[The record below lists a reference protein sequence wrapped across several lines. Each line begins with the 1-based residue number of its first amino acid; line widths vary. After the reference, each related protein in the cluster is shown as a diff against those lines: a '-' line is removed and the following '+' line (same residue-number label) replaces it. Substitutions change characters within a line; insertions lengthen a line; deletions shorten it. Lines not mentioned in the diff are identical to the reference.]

1 MSTLDINWLRPMRP
15 DSPTPLQILIN
26 WFRQN
31 GVVYHA
37 SAHQR
42 EVLGPL
48 CRELNARGFQCEVDQ
63 ILKYINYLKE
73 ILHDAT
79 VLNRDII
86 KPLKPYQDHL
96 EELLFK
102 DGHADVTIAQQKA
115 RSHAPSRLSWLEPSA
130 YSGPSG
136 MEVLVDWLKSNYS
149 AYAHATRK
157 GEKGKMLEEL
167 VKEMKDAGIQD
178 CAVNTVRAKIDV
190 LHREVRGEKTRS
202 AAWEQFGSVLEEIFT
217 MGDAG
222 QERDDVRDG
231 GESVDSREDE
241 NLDHNAARD
250 DAMEEPER
258 LGSITGQ
265 QPADNTNNDA
275 YELAKSIVSNG
286 KVSMVMKN
294 PVRKHAR
301 NSPNSRLSWMKSAA
315 PGAPTAMELLI
326 EWMERYYVAYT
337 QSTKKG
343 DKGKMLAELLRKIE
357 GVGHRGCT
365 IHAIRVKIDSL
376 QRQAGGRARPSS
388 AFDQYGASL
397 KKVFAER
404 DGIDHIEPRVLSP
417 VGIQDDEK
425 LHNSDEDDLA
435 CDEIPGEL
443 VMTEGNASPDYPS
456 ALTDR
461 FTTEQVVMPDIES
474 HNAEETNVFEDDSN
488 SNHATTFSNSDT
500 EEDVD
505 QPAKKKIAVPEV
517 RRFVST
523 PAPSLSTPAPSLSTP
538 APSQPT
544 LSPPTPSPSPSTLSP
559 SATEIVRIATL
570 LRERH
575 DLHQRGVPQEQIDK
589 FLPLPNV

>member
-1 MSTLDINWLRPMRP
+1 MSTLDIKWLRPMRP

-26 WFRQN
+26 WFRHN

-48 CRELNARGFQCEVDQ
+48 CRELNVRGFQCEVDQ
-63 ILKYINYLKE
+63 ILEYIKYLQE
-73 ILHDAT
+73 VVHDAR
-79 VLNRDII
+79 VLHRDLME
-86 KPLKPYQDHL
+86 PLKPYQDYL
-96 EELLFK
+96 QELLFK

-130 YSGPSG
+130 YSRPSA
-136 MEVLVDWLKSNYS
+136 MEVLVDWLKLNYS

-167 VKEMKDAGIQD
+167 VQEMKDTGIQD
-178 CAVNTVRAKIDV
+178 CAVTTVRAKIDV

-222 QERDDVRDG
+222 QEREDARNG
-231 GESVDSREDE
+231 GESVGSREDE
-241 NLDHNAARD
+241 NNDHNGARD
-250 DAMEEPER
+250 GAIEKPER
-258 LGSITGQ
+258 LSNITCQ
-265 QPADNTNNDA
+265 QPAYNTNNDA
-275 YELAKSIVSNG
+275 YELGKSIVSNG
-286 KVSMVMKN
+286 KVSAAMKN
-294 PVRKHAR
+294 PVRKHTR
-301 NSPNSRLSWMKSAA
+301 NCPSNRLSWMKSAA
-315 PGAPTAMELLI
+315 PGAPSAMELLI
-326 EWMERYYVAYT
+326 EWMEHHYAAYT

-343 DKGKMLAELLRKIE
+343 DKGKMLAKLLRKIQD
-357 GVGHRGCT
+357 VGHCGCT

-404 DGIDHIEPRVLSP
+404 DGIDNIEPRVLSP
-417 VGIQDDEK
+417 VGMQDGEK
-425 LHNSDEDDLA
+425 LHNSDEDDVA
-435 CDEIPGEL
+435 CDAIPGEL
-443 VMTEGNASPDYPS
+443 VLTKDNASPDYSS
-456 ALTDR
+456 ALTNR
-461 FTTEQVVMPDIES
+461 ITTEQVVMPDIES
-474 HNAEETNVFEDDSN
+474 HNAGETNVFKDDSN
-488 SNHATTFSNSDT
+488 PNHATTSSNSDN

-505 QPAKKKIAVPEV
+505 QPAKIKLAIPE
-517 RRFVST
+517 R
-523 PAPSLSTPAPSLSTP
+523 L
-538 APSQPT
+538 
-544 LSPPTPSPSPSTLSP
+544 
-559 SATEIVRIATL
+559 RIATL

>member
-1 MSTLDINWLRPMRP
+1 MRP
-15 DSPTPLQILIN
+15 DSPPPLQILIN
-26 WFRQN
+26 WFAQN

-37 SAHQR
+37 SSHQR

-48 CRELNARGFQCEVDQ
+48 CRELNARGFQCDVEQ
-63 ILKYINYLKE
+63 ILEYINYLQE
-73 ILHDAT
+73 VIHDAT
-79 VLNRDII
+79 VLHRDLI
-86 KPLKPYQDHL
+86 KPLKPYQAHL
-96 EELLFK
+96 QELLFK
-102 DGHADVTIAQQKA
+102 DGHADATLAPQKA

-167 VKEMKDAGIQD
+167 VKEMKNAGIQD

-222 QERDDVRDG
+222 QEREDIRNG

-241 NLDHNAARD
+241 NIDHNGARNG
-250 DAMEEPER
+250 AMEKSER
-258 LGSITGQ
+258 LGRITGQ
-265 QPADNTNNDA
+265 KSAYNTNNDV
-275 YELAKSIVSNG
+275 YEVGKSIVRNG
-286 KVSMVMKN
+286 KVSVAVN
-294 PVRKHAR
+294 NSVGKHIR
-301 NSPNSRLSWMKSAA
+301 NSPSSRLSWMKPAI

-326 EWMERYYVAYT
+326 EWMERYYAAYT

-404 DGIDHIEPRVLSP
+404 DGIDNTEPRVLSP
-417 VGIQDDEK
+417 VGIQDGEK
-425 LHNSDEDDLA
+425 LHNSDEDNLA

-443 VMTEGNASPDYPS
+443 ILTESNASPDYPS

-461 FTTEQVVMPDIES
+461 ITTEQVVLPDIES
-474 HNAEETNVFEDDSN
+474 YNAGETNVFEDNSN
-488 SNHATTFSNSDT
+488 PNHATTSSNSDT

-505 QPAKKKIAVPEV
+505 QPAKKKLAVPEV
-517 RRFVST
+517 RRWLSIPGPPSSM
-523 PAPSLSTPAPSLSTP
+523 PAPPASTTAPPASTIAQPSSMPAP
-538 APSQPT
+538 A
-544 LSPPTPSPSPSTLSP
+544 PSTLSP
-559 SATEIVRIATL
+559 STIEIVRIATL